1 MKKIISFE
9 KELNFKTMIGEVSA
23 ISLDHTLKFTSEN
36 SIEGEFI
43 ITGKYKLTEASILEE
58 EFNYNL
64 PVDIL
69 LNENLELETSKIDID
84 DFYYEIEN
92 DSTVTCHID
101 VKIEGVEKIEEAEV
115 EEDKIEEDKIEDKEV
130 RNNEA
135 KVINMNPANEI
146 QESIEN
152 SQLRECDGEK
162 EILEESY
169 DIKTDSEKEEIEEEK
184 KEEIKVEKRPVQE
197 VGSLFSSF
205 KESDESFSSYSVYII
220 RENETIQSLIEKYKT
235 TKEELENYNDLSN
248 ITIGSKIIIPTA
260 NEQ

>member
-9 KELNFKTMIGEVSA
+9 KELEFKSMIGEVSA

-58 EFNYNL
+58 EFKYNL

-69 LNENLELETSKIDID
+69 LNEKLELETSKIDID
-84 DFYYEIEN
+84 DFYYEIES
-92 DSTVTCHID
+92 DSTVMCHID
-101 VKIEGVEKIEEAEV
+101 VKIEGVEKIEEA
-115 EEDKIEEDKIEDKEV
+115 KIEENEIKDKEV
-130 RNNEA
+130 RNNEDQ
-135 KVINMNPANEI
+135 VININPANEI
-146 QESIEN
+146 QEPIEN
-152 SQLRECDGEK
+152 NELRECDGEK

-169 DIKTDSEKEEIEEEK
+169 DIKTDLVKEDIKEEQKDENSEKK
-184 KEEIKVEKRPVQE
+184 SVEE